1 MRYERVILPNGVRV
15 LISDMPEARSV
26 SVVVYVGV
34 GSRAETKRNAGTSH
48 FLEHMVFKGTAN
60 RPSAS
65 EISQQ
70 IEGVGGSVN
79 ASTDKEATVF
89 SAFVPARH
97 YLLALDI
104 VADLIRAP
112 LLREADVES
121 ERNVIIEEIRMY
133 RDQAQDR
140 VHTLI
145 DELLYRDH
153 PLGWEIAG
161 REAVVRGLT
170 APGLRDFME
179 TAYAPSRIVV
189 GLAGHLDTQEAM
201 TAVHSHFADIAERPA
216 VHLRPVPR
224 PGRVRTRTLAKR
236 GEQAHLCIGWRTVP
250 QHHPDKFV
258 VDMLNAVLGEGMS
271 SRLFLELREKR
282 ALAYDVH
289 SYAANYSDTGHLVIY
304 AGVAPSRANEAAD
317 AALAE
322 VARLRDEPV
331 PEAELLRV
339 RDFAK
344 GRIELRLEHSRGVS
358 SWLAGQELFLD
369 RIRSVEELCA
379 IIDGIGAD
387 EIQRA
392 AREYLRPE
400 LAYLAAVGQRAVVS
414 GLHAPLDEAA
424 PEATAM
430 EEAS

>member
-1 MRYERVILPNGVRV
+1 MHYERVTLPNGVRV
-15 LISDMPEARSV
+15 LVTDMPDARSA
-26 SVVVYVGV
+26 SIAVYVGV
-34 GSRAETKRNAGTSH
+34 GSRAETKVNAGTSH

-89 SAFVPARH
+89 SSFVPARH
-97 YLLALDI
+97 YLLALDV
-104 VADLIRAP
+104 VADMVRAP

-121 ERNVIIEEIRMY
+121 ERNVIVEEIRMY

-145 DELLYRDH
+145 DELLYPNH

-161 REAVVRGLT
+161 RQAVVLGLT
-170 APGLRDFME
+170 APGLRAFMD
-179 TAYAPSRIVV
+179 TYYAPERIVV
-189 GLAGHLDTQEAM
+189 AIAGRIDETEAV
-201 TAVHSHFADIAERPA
+201 TAVTARFGDLAARTPMKWKPA
-216 VHLRPVPR
+216 PR
-224 PGRVRTRTLAKR
+224 AGRRRTRTLGKR
-236 GEQAHLCIGWRTVP
+236 GEQAHVCIGWRGVP
-250 QHHPDKFV
+250 QLHPDKFTL
-258 VDMLNAVLGEGMS
+258 DLLSAVLGEGMS

-289 SYAANYSDTGHLVIY
+289 SYVSNYSDAGHVVIY
-304 AGVAPSRANEAAD
+304 AGVAPTRAKEAVA

-322 VARLRDEPV
+322 VARLRDEAI

-339 RDFAK
+339 RDFLK

-358 SWLAGQELFLD
+358 SWLAGQELFLG
-369 RIRSVEELCA
+369 RIRSVEELTA
-379 IIDGIGAD
+379 IIDGISAAD
-387 EIQRA
+387 IQRVA
-392 AREYLRPE
+392 QRYLRPE
-400 LAYLAAVGQRAVVS
+400 LAYLAAVGPRATVAEL
-414 GLHAPLDEAA
+414 GAPDADEE
-424 PEATAM
+424 PTM
-430 EEAS
+430 EKAS